1 MKDNVAH
8 KTRIHPQNAGKRRE
22 KNCSGLGSRNLS
34 PKRKRKGPDLGR
46 RKQPKK
52 THTHTHTHTQL
63 LPAMTATVP
72 SVLFSDDDHC
82 FSQFPESNS
91 TIRQR
96 LERQQLQGSVRRH

>member
-1 MKDNVAH
+1 MKYNVAH
-8 KTRIHPQNAGKRRE
+8 TTRIHPQNAGNRRE
-22 KNCSGLGSRNLS
+22 KNCSEKGSRNLS

-46 RKQPKK
+46 RKQQKER
-52 THTHTHTHTQL
+52 TQL

-91 TIRQR
+91 TI
-96 LERQQLQGSVRRH
+96 